1 MAPEGRRGDAL
12 HLHRA
17 AWPDMFAN
25 LQTAYAELAQAQFE
39 LQERVGVI
47 QETRDLF
54 QQVIASMSEAL
65 FLTDST
71 GQVITVNPAA
81 SVLLRCG
88 DAELV
93 GKPFSAV
100 VATPAVPS
108 TPWQLLERA
117 PGGTLSGLE
126 VEVHAPDGTAI
137 MLSVSCTMV
146 RDKRGKIVGM
156 LAIAG
161 DIAGRKRAEAE
172 RTLLL
177 VREQTARAE
186 AEAANRAKDE
196 FLAILS
202 HELRTPLN
210 AMFGWVMMLR
220 SGTLDGATSAR
231 GLEVIERNLRLQTQ
245 LIEDLLDVSR
255 IVSGKLRLEMC
266 SVDLAPVIEA
276 AIETIGPAARA
287 KAIELRRDIVP
298 LVAPV
303 VGDPNRLQ
311 QIVWNLVSNA
321 VKFTPH
327 LGRVVI
333 RLRELDTEAEITVSD
348 SGKGISA
355 DLLPFVFDRFR
366 QADSS
371 STRAHGG
378 LGLGLAI
385 VRHLVELHGGT
396 VGVESE
402 GEGQGATFTVRLP
415 RPPAQPSRNAD
426 RTRAGLQGTVA
437 DTDRTLAG
445 VKVLLVED
453 GADSRQLYA
462 TILEQSGAEVTAVG
476 GVQDALRALEVAGP
490 DVIVS
495 DLAMPGQ
502 DGYALIGHLREA
514 ERQHGRPAIPVI
526 ALTAYGGAEER
537 HRTMAAGF
545 QVHIDKPVTPA
556 ELVAAVAGLSGRIR
570 DTGKG
575 RA

>member
-1 MAPEGRRGDAL
+1 
-12 HLHRA
+12 
-17 AWPDMFAN
+17 
-25 LQTAYAELAQAQFE
+25 
-39 LQERVGVI
+39 
-47 QETRDLF
+47 
-54 QQVIASMSEAL
+54 
-65 FLTDST
+65 
-71 GQVITVNPAA
+71 
-81 SVLLRCG
+81 
-88 DAELV
+88 
-93 GKPFSAV
+93 
-100 VATPAVPS
+100 
-108 TPWQLLERA
+108 
-117 PGGTLSGLE
+117 
-126 VEVHAPDGTAI
+126 
-137 MLSVSCTMV
+137 
-146 RDKRGKIVGM
+146 
-156 LAIAG
+156 
-161 DIAGRKRAEAE
+161 
-172 RTLLL
+172 
-177 VREQTARAE
+177 
-186 AEAANRAKDE
+186 
-196 FLAILS
+196 
-202 HELRTPLN
+202 
-210 AMFGWVMMLR
+210 
-220 SGTLDGATSAR
+220 
-231 GLEVIERNLRLQTQ
+231 
-245 LIEDLLDVSR
+245 
-255 IVSGKLRLEMC
+255 
-266 SVDLAPVIEA
+266 VIEA

-415 RPPAQPSRNAD
+415 RPLAQPSRNAD

-462 TILEQSGAEVTAVG
+462 TILEQSGAKVTAVG

-556 ELVAAVAGLSGRIR
+556 ALVAAVAGLSGRIR

-575 RA
+575 GA